1 MARIKKSS
9 YVVVEQKPRF
19 WWFKPMLI
27 VLALLVLAFFAG
39 QFEDRF
45 TRKKLVTDNA
55 ALSQQVQA
63 LEMQLER
70 EKQAKFDLAQSQEV
84 DAMASGELRDVLKG
98 LRDSVK
104 ELEKE
109 NAFYRSIMN
118 PSDDRSGLQIESFSL
133 YNLGGER
140 LRYRVVLS
148 QVRTHE
154 RNVKG
159 KYSVKLVGKQNGEPV
174 ELDLLRLAGI
184 APASQKFDF
193 RYFQNM
199 EGEFTLPS
207 DVVPEQITISATQ
220 DGKSETLLRSFD
232 WIQPE

>member
-9 YVVVEQKPRF
+9 YIIVEQKPRF
-19 WWFKPMLI
+19 WYVKPLLI
-27 VLALLVLAFFAG
+27 VLTLLAVAFFAG

-45 TRKKLVTDNA
+45 SRKKLAADNT
-55 ALSQQVQA
+55 LLGQQVNA
-63 LEMQLER
+63 LQDELMR
-70 EKQAKFDLAQSQEV
+70 EKQAKFDLAQTQEV
-84 DAMASGELRDVLKG
+84 DAMASDELRTALKS

-118 PSDDRSGLQIESFSL
+118 PTDERSGLQIESFSL
-133 YNLGGER
+133 YNLGGDR
-140 LRYRVVLS
+140 LRYRVVLA

-154 RNVKG
+154 RNLRG
-159 KYSVKLVGKQNGEPV
+159 KYQAKLVGKQDGKPV
-174 ELDLLRLAGI
+174 ELDLLQLAGI

-199 EGEFTLPS
+199 EGEFTLPAN
-207 DVVPEQITISATQ
+207 VVPEQINISVAQ
-220 DGKSETLLRSFD
+220 DGKSESLLRSFN

>member
-9 YVVVEQKPRF
+9 YIIVEQKPRL
-19 WWFKPMLI
+19 WWLKP
-27 VLALLVLAFFAG
+27 ALLVSTVIVLVFFAG

-45 TRKKLVTDNA
+45 TRKKLVSENV
-55 ALSQQVQA
+55 ALQQQIKD
-63 LEMQLER
+63 LEAQLEN
-70 EKQAKFDLAQSQEV
+70 EKQAKFDLAQTQEV
-84 DAMASGELRDVLKG
+84 DAMASGQLRDTLKG

-118 PSDDRSGLQIESFSL
+118 PTDERAGLQIDSFSL
-133 YNLGGER
+133 FGIGGER
-140 LRYRVVLS
+140 LRFRVVLS

-154 RNVKG
+154 RNIRG
-159 KYSVKLVGKQNGEPV
+159 KYSVKVVGKKAGQPV
-174 ELDLLRLAGI
+174 EFDILQLAGV

-199 EGEFTLPS
+199 EGEFTLPEG
-207 DVVPEQITISATQ
+207 VVPEQVNISVAQ
-220 DGKSETLLRSFD
+220 DGKSEQLVRAFE
-232 WIQPE
+232 WKQPE